1 MDNDKRINYKCD
13 HLWQVLEM
21 KRKGNLVFLDDLDRS
36 ILKILGDNA
45 KEKYTEIGRRLNYAH
60 STIYDRIKKMEE
72 GGIIAKYTVIVNP
85 DKTGAKF
92 LSAIV
97 TVYANP
103 KECLH
108 IAEELI
114 KKKNVSQVFTA
125 ISEELVT
132 IAKVVAKDQEELHA
146 FIARF
151 IAPLP
156 GVLRIRTSIITQTH
170 KDEKNLSI

>member
-1 MDNDKRINYKCD
+1 MR
-13 HLWQVLEM
+13 
-21 KRKGNLVFLDDLDRS
+21 RKGELVFLDDLDRS
-36 ILKILGDNA
+36 ILKILRENA
-45 KEKYTEIGRRLNYAH
+45 KEKYTEIGRRLHYAH

-72 GGIIAKYTVIVNP
+72 EGIIAKYTVIINPVRTGVN
-85 DKTGAKF
+85 F

-103 KECLH
+103 KECLY
-108 IAEELI
+108 IAEEL
-114 KKKNVSQVFTA
+114 KKRRNVSQVFTA

-132 IAKVVAKDQEELHA
+132 IAKVVAKDQEDLHA

-170 KDEKNLSI
+170 KEENSLSMIVSD